1 MNQKHW
7 KAQLML
13 NKLLIIN
20 NSWKTDLCRQME
32 GNGVEKAVGRGDAQL
47 PLSM

>member
-1 MNQKHW
+1 MNQKLW

-20 NSWKTDLCRQME
+20 NSWKTGLCRQME
-32 GNGVEKAVGRGDAQL
+32 GSGFEKAVERGNIQL
-47 PLSM
+47 SLSM